1 MATSVH
7 DLCPA
12 SITHAQSSFFY
23 GMWQCQPIPLS
34 CTFSPSTTT
43 FLYVMP
49 MLLYI
54 WLLYAHLWPFFLHLQ
69 LPNTSLNGGNVCLAT
84 LHSSDRDL
92 QPFYYVY
99 MNTHDI
105 WWTFL
110 SFGHFA
116 NIFVTSQIEQ
126 KLLVMN
132 TQAPLYFL
140 RLTSEHFANIFVT
153 TLTEQ
158 SL

>member
-1 MATSVH
+1 MRSLRSSMAC
-7 DLCPA
+7 DNA
-12 SITHAQSSFFY
+12 SL
-23 GMWQCQPIPLS
+23 PLS
-34 CTFSPSTTT
+34 CTFSPSTSM

-54 WLLYAHLWPFFLHLQ
+54 WLPYAHLWPYFLHLQ

-99 MNTHDI
+99 MNTLVR
-105 WWTFL
+105 L
-110 SFGHFA
+110 SLLPSSKSAYFA
-116 NIFVTSQIEQ
+116 NIFNAVNEHPCLPSFQQ
-126 KLLVMN
+126 KSFQDCILS
-132 TQAPLYFL
+132 PFYYL
-140 RLTSEHFANIFVT
+140 RLPSDHFVNIFVT